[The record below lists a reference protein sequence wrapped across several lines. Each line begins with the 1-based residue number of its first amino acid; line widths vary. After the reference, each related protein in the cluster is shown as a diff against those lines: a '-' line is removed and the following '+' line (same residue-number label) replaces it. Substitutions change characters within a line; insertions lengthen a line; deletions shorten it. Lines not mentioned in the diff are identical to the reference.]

1 MRRLLKI
8 TLLVAVL
15 TVAFG
20 VPAAVAQTDD
30 DYTPPSVAGISVTRT
45 GSGTDPGSGQLPYTG
60 SGNAPSLALIGLGA
74 IAVGGIVVVA
84 ARRRSQV
91 LARA

>member
-15 TVAFG
+15 TVALG
-20 VPAAVAQTDD
+20 APAALAQTDD
-30 DYTPPSVAGISVTRT
+30 DYTPPPPGGVTV
-45 GSGTDPGSGQLPYTG
+45 SKTDPGAPSGRLPVTG
-60 SGNAPSLALIGLGA
+60 SDNTPSLVLIGLVA